1 MREVHGRR
9 PRPSARYQGTAR
21 SGSPGTASGT
31 ARASA
36 TGPLGNGPGALADWR
51 GGPARGPAEQF
62 TFGLERWIP
71 NASDRELILP
81 RLAQLLGVPTAQSLS
96 REELFSGWRL
106 FFERLAEHLPVV
118 IVVEDL
124 QWPDYGMVD
133 FLDYLLDWDSL
144 TTGGEAA

>member
-1 MREVHGRR
+1 MHQTRE
-9 PRPSARYQGTAR
+9 
-21 SGSPGTASGT
+21 
-31 ARASA
+31 
-36 TGPLGNGPGALADWR
+36 
-51 GGPARGPAEQF
+51 
-62 TFGLERWIP
+62 LERWIP
-71 NASDRELILP
+71 NASDREFILP

-118 IVVEDL
+118 IVVEGL

-133 FLDYLLDWDSL
+133 FLDYLLDSDSL